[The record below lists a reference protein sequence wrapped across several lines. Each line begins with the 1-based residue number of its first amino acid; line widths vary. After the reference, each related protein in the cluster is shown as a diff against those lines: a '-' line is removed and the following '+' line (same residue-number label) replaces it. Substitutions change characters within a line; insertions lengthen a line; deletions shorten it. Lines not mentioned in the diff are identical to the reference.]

1 MKELLFYIPEL
12 TPALQ
17 FAAAQLTRWGF
28 SVTTLPCPD
37 ATHVLLGVPA
47 KSMPRPETLPIGA
60 TVFGG
65 NLGDAPYKTI
75 DLLQDEEYL
84 AHNAAITA
92 HCAAK
97 IAMEQ
102 LPITLAGCSALVIGW
117 GRISKCLAP
126 LLKGLGVDVTIA
138 TRNAADRALL
148 RATGFGAVDTAE
160 IDPTSYR
167 LIFNTA
173 PAPVLDGEKAAEDAV
188 LIDLASKKG
197 ISGDRVIWARG
208 LPGKHAP
215 ESSGKLI
222 AATILRYL
230 GKEYV

>member
-12 TPALQ
+12 TPALSYTTE
-17 FAAAQLTRWGF
+17 QLMKWGF

-37 ATHVLLGVPA
+37 TTHILLGVPA
-47 KSMPRPETLPIGA
+47 KSMPKPEAIPEGA

-65 NLGDAPYKTI
+65 NIDGAPYKTV
-75 DLLQDEEYL
+75 DLLKDEAYL

-92 HCAAK
+92 HCAIK

-102 LPITLAGCSALVIGW
+102 LPITLAGCKTLIIGW

-126 LLKGLGVDVTIA
+126 LLQGLGADVTVA
-138 TRNAADRALL
+138 TRNEADCAILE
-148 RATGFGAVDTAE
+148 AMEFGAVETGAV
-160 IDPTSYR
+160 DPAAYR

-173 PAPVLDGEKAAEDAV
+173 PALVLDGEKVATDAV
-188 LIDLASKKG
+188 LIDLASHKG
-197 ISGDRVIWARG
+197 ISGERVIWARG

-215 ESSGKLI
+215 ESSGQLI
-222 AATILRYL
+222 AKTILRHL